1 MPEHR
6 IQDELRSLR
15 SRGIVE
21 ENEWRRTGERWKC
34 GSYILNW
41 EFQLCNGC
49 LYIGGHDGS
58 PGSAGSRPT
67 VMQKAARLARCNI
80 TASQPC
86 LSSGVVLRETPALFP
101 IGNRRNLIGCI
112 HGCAQPIRCAK
123 RVRIS
128 RKGNYIIVPVGC
140 VSKLTKSRC
149 FSKLLRTVLTS
160 SRVL

>member
-67 VMQKAARLARCNI
+67 VMQKAARLASCNI

-101 IGNRRNLIGCI
+101 LGNRRTLSVVSRAAPNRFAARKCTDIE
-112 HGCAQPIRCAK
+112 K
-123 RVRIS
+123 RQLHHRS
-128 RKGNYIIVPVGC
+128 RW
-140 VSKLTKSRC
+140 
-149 FSKLLRTVLTS
+149 LRL
-160 SRVL
+160 